1 MRKTYSAVLLF
12 LIGLISGIAAE
23 AQNFTN
29 RGREFWVAYGH
40 HQFMERSCDGATDGP
55 NNQNMILYL
64 SAEQAATVTV
74 TIDSSNGT
82 PAPPLW
88 TRTYNI
94 PANTVIQ
101 TENLP
106 KGAIDAA
113 PSGTSPSYDARLY
126 RNPVPF
132 DIGASGLYRKKGIRI
147 VSNVPIVA
155 YAHIYGSVS
164 SGATMLLPTDT
175 WGYSY
180 TSINSQQDNTG
191 VGLSYS
197 WMYIIA
203 KDDNTRIR
211 ITPTA
216 NSRPYKDC
224 PGLGCPIITR
234 TAGVPFTVDLMK
246 GQIFQYVAESDCA
259 SGIGP
264 ELTGTTVKSI
274 PSLVDGT
281 CKPIAVFSGS
291 SRTLGE
297 TTTSSC
303 SGGRDNDMQQCFP
316 EQAWG
321 RRYLTSPFSRS
332 NGATLQAN
340 QFQSS
345 VYKVV
350 VKDPSTVVKRNGI
363 QLTGIINNKYY
374 KYLSSTADYIEAD
387 KPIMV
392 AQYMQGTGTTCNPGS
407 GDPEMVYLSPVE
419 QAIDRVG
426 FFRNNR
432 QSINANYITLIVP
445 TAGLP
450 SLRIDNSALFDHTY
464 PHPQNA
470 LLGRNYTVVIK
481 GWAAAQAQS
490 LVRCDSGFT
499 AITYGLGGAESYG
512 YNAGTFL
519 KNLNAEGELYNKPDT
534 TNTVRS
540 FTCTG
545 TPMEISALLPY
556 QPTSM
561 NWRLSTLGSV
571 VTPNADVFVSN
582 PTAAGTVMIG
592 NTTYYRYR
600 LPGTY
605 VFNTAGIYDL
615 PIVNTSTDIDNC
627 SLQETV
633 QIKIEV
639 KQKPSADF
647 SFTHSGCRTDSVA
660 FSGPAS
666 TGTYTIGSWKW
677 QFGDGDSAS
686 IKNPK
691 HLYPATGTYQ
701 VKMVVTTTEGCLADT
716 TKPLTIAPGAQAS
729 ITSSRD
735 SACNGTTI
743 TFSSGGAGAA
753 TAYYWDFGFGTPVT
767 LTTNTPQTIT
777 FPGPGMYTVKHVVT
791 PAGNCAT
798 DTVRKTIRIY
808 ALPNP
813 GFTFPNGCLP
823 VNGVVQFN
831 STASASDG
839 QAISTHLWNFGDP
852 NANGANPN
860 TAAVP
865 NPSHTYSYGTYTIN
879 YQVMTVNGCVK
890 DTSVTTTFNVEPQA
904 IFNPLTDVCENSPAF
919 TIANGSVTNAVP
931 GTGVYSGPG
940 TAANGLFTPSAAGP
954 GLHTIRYVYTSTG
967 NCTDTATQTIR
978 VWAAPRASFTFP
990 GGCLPTNGLVQFS
1003 NTSTISD
1010 GQGLVY
1016 NWMFGDPNWNAGNP
1030 NTSSAQN
1037 PSHIYA
1043 TGTYNIQLT
1052 VTSAGG
1058 CSKDTTIA
1066 ATFTLKPSLTYGAL
1080 AAVCENLAPY
1090 SVATATVTNGV
1101 PGTGVYS
1108 GPGTNAAGMFNPAAA
1123 GPGTHT
1129 IKYLF
1134 TATGGC
1140 RDSVSSTI
1148 TVYASP
1154 RPAFTFPTG
1163 CLPVGGVVAFN
1174 NTTTIA
1180 DAQTLS
1186 YLWNFADPNAN
1197 GANPNTSTAQ
1207 NPTHTYSYG
1216 TYPVKL
1222 TATSANGC
1230 VKDTTIS
1237 VTVNVRAQLSYPA
1250 LNAVCENAASLS
1262 VATATVGNGVP
1273 GTGVYSGAGVNAAGQ
1288 FNPAA
1293 AGAGVHTIKYVYTST
1308 GGCVDSVSR
1317 TITVYAAPRAS
1328 FTFPNG
1334 CLPTNGLV
1342 QFTNTSTIADAQ
1354 TLSYVWNFGD
1364 PNANAGNPNTSTQ
1377 QNPTHL
1383 YVYGNYNIQLT
1394 VNSSNGCSKDT
1405 TISAT
1410 FNVKPLLAYSTL
1422 NAVCENNAPTS
1433 VANGSV
1439 TNNVPGTGI
1448 YRGPGT
1454 NAAGSFNP
1462 AAAGPGLHTI
1472 WYVFT
1477 SNGGC
1482 TDSISQTI
1490 RVHAAPRAAFTF
1502 STGCLPANGLVQ
1514 FTNGSTISDAQTLTY
1529 LWNFGDPNAN
1539 AGNPNTSTT
1548 QNPTHLYFDGSYPV
1562 KLTVN
1567 SSNGCSKDTTIT
1579 ARFTVRPQLAYPALT
1594 AVCENINTVS
1604 VANATVQNSVPGT
1617 GVYSGPG
1624 VDAAGNFRPGA
1635 AGAGVHTI
1643 KYVFTSTGG
1652 CKDSV
1657 SQTIRVHAKPV
1668 PYFNYPVGCLPIS
1681 GQAQFTNT
1689 TTISDGQTMTYSW
1702 NFNDP
1707 NANAGNP
1714 NTSTQ
1719 FNPSHI
1725 FTNTGTY
1732 NIRLTAIS
1740 VNGCIGDT
1748 TRTAVLSVTPDV
1760 TFPIQPSLCESAN
1773 AVTLGGTSVTNNV
1786 TGTGTFSGPGV
1797 APNGSFDPDI
1807 AGAGVHVLRYV
1818 FNSTGGCSDTA
1829 TSTIKVW
1836 PKPSATFTVNSNICL
1851 DQQATFNPS
1860 ATIGSGTVQR
1870 YEWNFGDGNT
1880 ATYINGNSFSR
1891 PYAAWNTYTVKLVAV
1906 SDSSCVSDTARQTI
1920 NVRPLPKADFTLP
1933 AFVCFPGAAA
1943 FTSSASVADNAA
1955 LTYSWDFGDGSGT
1968 ANTANASYTYAAI
1981 NNYPVR
1987 LRVTSPYGC
1996 TDDTTKNFNAFYEK
2010 PVAAFTVTPDTLCQG
2025 TDNVFT
2031 DASYAPNSTINSW
2044 SWNFGDNSALSTSR
2058 NPVKRYANPG
2068 NYTINL
2074 TVKNA
2079 FGCTSDPYTQTVT
2092 VYLQPKIDAG
2102 PSFIVPQGTTVTFRP
2117 QVNGTNGIRFTWSPT
2132 ANFANP
2138 NSLTQSII
2146 AQRNQVYT
2154 LTAVGLG
2161 NCAASD
2167 TMSVKILMPVVVPN
2181 SFSPN
2186 GDGIN
2191 DLWVIPNL
2199 AEYPGMTVEV
2209 YNRYGQMVY
2218 QSVGY
2223 GRPWDGTAK
2232 GQALPFATYYYIIT
2246 LKNGYAP
2253 LTGTVTIVK

>member
-12 LIGLISGIAAE
+12 LIGLASGFAAE

-29 RGREFWVAYGH
+29 RGREFWVGYGH
-40 HQFMERSCDGATDGP
+40 HQYMEG
-55 NNQNMILYL
+55 NNTQNMVLYL
-64 SAEQAATVTV
+64 SAEQAATVVV
-74 TIDSSNGT
+74 TIDSTAKLGF
-82 PAPPLW
+82 PLGW
-88 TRTYNI
+88 RRVYNV
-94 PANTVIQ
+94 PANSVVQ

-106 KGAIDAA
+106 KGSTDAGP
-113 PSGTSPSYDARLY
+113 PSNTDINFDARL
-126 RNPVPF
+126 F
-132 DIGASGLYRKKGIRI
+132 DFPLPIGSNGEGLWRKKGIHI
-147 VSNVPIVA
+147 ESNVPIVA
-155 YAHIYGSVS
+155 YAHIYGGVA
-164 SGATMLLPTDT
+164 SGATMLLPVET

-180 TSINSQQDNTG
+180 TSINSRQADAG
-191 VGLSYS
+191 GPGAS
-197 WMYIIA
+197 WFYIIA
-203 KDDNTRIR
+203 KDDFTRIR
-211 ITPTA
+211 VTPST
-216 NSRPYKDC
+216 STV
-224 PGLGCPIITR
+224 LGKP
-234 TAGVPFTVDLMK
+234 AGVPFTVDLMK
-246 GQIFQYVAESDCA
+246 GQIYQIVAPSDA
-259 SGIGP
+259 GGNGTNF
-264 ELTGTTVKSI
+264 TGSTVKSI
-274 PSLVDGT
+274 VGADGI
-281 CKPIAVFSGS
+281 CHPIAAFSGS
-291 SRTLGE
+291 GRTVGE
-297 TTTSSC
+297 DCGTGS
-303 SGGRDNDMQQCFP
+303 GRDNDIQQCFP
-316 EQAWG
+316 EHAWG
-321 RRYLTSPFSRS
+321 RRYLTTPFSKAS
-332 NGATLQAN
+332 GGIQAN
-340 QFQSS
+340 QFQNSI
-345 VYKVV
+345 YKIV
-350 VKDPSTVVKRNGI
+350 VKDAATVVKRNGTL
-363 QLTGIINNKYY
+363 LTGLIAGKYY
-374 KYLSSTADYIEAD
+374 QYSSNTADYIESD
-387 KPIMV
+387 KPITV
-392 AQYMQGTGTTCNPGS
+392 AQYMSGGSTCAGGS
-407 GDPEMVYLSPVE
+407 LGDPEMIFLSPIE
-419 QAIDRVG
+419 QAIKSVG

-432 QSINANYITLIVP
+432 QAIQYNYLTLVVP

-450 SLRIDNSALFDHTY
+450 SLRIDNSALFDYTY

-470 LLGRNYTVVIK
+470 LLGTNYTVVVK
-481 GWAAAQAQS
+481 GWTAAQAQC
-490 LVRCDSGFT
+490 LVRCDSAFT

-534 TNTVRS
+534 SNTARS

-561 NWRLSTLGSV
+561 NWRLSTLGAV
-571 VTPNADVFVSN
+571 VSPNADVFVSN
-582 PTAAGTVMIG
+582 PTASGTVLIG

-605 VFNTAGIYDL
+605 VFNTAGTYDL

-639 KQKPSADF
+639 KQKPSSDF
-647 SFTHSGCRTDSVA
+647 TFTHSGCRTDSVA
-660 FSGPAS
+660 FTGPAS
-666 TGTYTIGSWKW
+666 TGTYTIAAWKW
-677 QFGDGDSAS
+677 QFGDGDSAA

-716 TKPLTIAPGAQAS
+716 TKPVTISPGAQAS
-729 ITSSRD
+729 ITASRD
-735 SACNGTTI
+735 SACSGTAI
-743 TFSSGGAGAA
+743 NFSSGYAAAA

-767 LTTNTPQTIT
+767 LAANTPQTIT
-777 FPGPGMYTVKHVVT
+777 FPGPGVYTVKHVVT

-798 DTVRKTIRIY
+798 DTVRKTISIY
-808 ALPNP
+808 ALPSP
-813 GFTFPNGCLP
+813 TFTFPNGCLP

-852 NANGANPN
+852 NATGANPN

-865 NPSHTYSYGTYTIN
+865 NPSHTYTYGTYTIN

-890 DTSVTTTFNVEPQA
+890 DTSVTTTFNVKPQLY
-904 IFNPLTDVCENSPAF
+904 FNPLTAVCENSPAF
-919 TIANGSVTNAVP
+919 TIANAGVTNAVP
-931 GTGVYSGPG
+931 GTGVYAGPG
-940 TAANGLFTPSAAGP
+940 TASNGAFNPAAAGP
-954 GLHTIRYVYTSTG
+954 GLHTIKYLYTSTG
-967 NCTDTATQTIR
+967 NCTDSITQTIQ
-978 VWAAPRASFTFP
+978 VWAAPRPSFTFP

-1010 GQGLVY
+1010 GQTLSY
-1016 NWMFGDPNWNAGNP
+1016 NWDFGDPNATGANP
-1030 NTSSAQN
+1030 NTSTLQN
-1037 PSHIYA
+1037 PSHTYT
-1043 TGTYNIQLT
+1043 TGTYNIKLT
-1052 VTSAGG
+1052 VATANG
-1058 CSKDTTIA
+1058 CSRDTTIIT
-1066 ATFTLKPSLTYGAL
+1066 TFTLKPALAYPAL
-1080 AAVCENLAPY
+1080 AAVCESVAPY

-1108 GPGTNAAGMFNPAAA
+1108 GPGTNAAGSFNPASA

-1129 IKYLF
+1129 IKYVF

-1140 RDSVSSTI
+1140 QDSVSRTI
-1148 TVYASP
+1148 TVYAAP

-1180 DAQTLS
+1180 DAQTLT

-1197 GANPNTSTAQ
+1197 GANPNTSTTQ
-1207 NPTHTYSYG
+1207 NPTHAYSYG

-1222 TATSANGC
+1222 TVTSANGC
-1230 VKDTTIS
+1230 VKDTTIN
-1237 VTVNVRAQLSYPA
+1237 VAVNVRAQLSYPV
-1250 LNAVCENAASLS
+1250 LNAVCENVAPLS

-1273 GTGVYSGAGVNAAGQ
+1273 GAGVYSGVGVNAAGQ

-1293 AGAGVHTIKYVYTST
+1293 AGPGTHSIKYVFTST

-1317 TITVYAAPRAS
+1317 TITVYAAPKPS

-1334 CLPTNGLV
+1334 CLPVNGLV

-1354 TLSYVWNFGD
+1354 TLSYAWNFGD
-1364 PNANAGNPNTSTQ
+1364 PNANGANPNTSTA

-1383 YVYGNYNIQLT
+1383 YQYGNYNIQLI

-1410 FNVKPLLAYSTL
+1410 FNVKPLLAYSVL
-1422 NAVCENNAPTS
+1422 AAVCENNATSS

-1454 NAAGSFNP
+1454 TATGSFNP
-1462 AAAGPGLHTI
+1462 AVAGPGLHTI

-1477 SNGGC
+1477 SDGGC
-1482 TDSISQTI
+1482 TDSVSQTI
-1490 RVHAAPRAAFTF
+1490 RVYAAPRAAFTF

-1514 FTNGSTISDAQTLTY
+1514 FTNGSTIADAQTLTY
-1529 LWNFGDPNAN
+1529 QWNFGDPNAN
-1539 AGNPNTSTT
+1539 GANPNTSTL
-1548 QNPTHLYFDGSYPV
+1548 QNPTHLYLDGTYPV
-1562 KLTVN
+1562 KLTAN
-1567 SSNGCSKDTTIT
+1567 SSNGCSRDTTIN
-1579 ARFTVRPQLAYPALT
+1579 ARFTVRPQLSYPALT
-1594 AVCENINTVS
+1594 ATCENIISLS
-1604 VANATVQNSVPGT
+1604 VASATVQNAVPGS

-1624 VDAAGNFRPGA
+1624 VDAAGNFRPGV

-1668 PYFNYPVGCLPIS
+1668 PFFTYPAGCLPVS
-1681 GQAQFTNT
+1681 GLAQFTNA
-1689 TTISDGQTMTYSW
+1689 TTISDGQSMTYTW

-1714 NTSTQ
+1714 NTSTLQ
-1719 FNPSHI
+1719 NPTHI
-1725 FTNTGTY
+1725 FVNTGTY
-1732 NIRLTAIS
+1732 NIRLTAVS
-1740 VNGCIGDT
+1740 ANGCIGDT
-1748 TRTAVLSVTPDV
+1748 TRTVTLSVVPQL
-1760 TFPIQPSLCESAN
+1760 TFTAPPPLCESASSITLN
-1773 AVTLGGTSVTNNV
+1773 AGSVMNGV
-1786 TGTGTFSGPGV
+1786 TGTGVYSGPGV
-1797 APNGSFDPDI
+1797 SGNGTFNPAA
-1807 AGAGVHVLRYV
+1807 AGPGTQTIRFTFTSA
-1818 FNSTGGCSDTA
+1818 GGCTDSV
-1829 TSTIKVW
+1829 SGTITVW
-1836 PKPSATFTVNSNICL
+1836 PKPTATFTANSNICL
-1851 DQQATFNPS
+1851 DQQASFTTTS
-1860 ATIGSGTVQR
+1860 SIVSGTIQR
-1870 YEWNFGDGNT
+1870 YDWDFGDGNT
-1880 ATYINGNSFSR
+1880 AAYLSAAPFSR
-1891 PYAAWNTYTVKLVAV
+1891 PYAAANAYLVRLVAI
-1906 SDSSCVSDTARQTI
+1906 SDNGCISDADTQTV
-1920 NVRPLPKADFTLP
+1920 NVRPLPVANFTP
-1933 AFVCFPGAAA
+1933 PSFVCFPGAAA
-1943 FTSSASVADNAA
+1943 FTSTATVPGNGA
-1955 LTYSWDFGDGSGT
+1955 LTYNWDFGDGSGAAST
-1968 ANTANASYTYAAI
+1968 TNPSYTYAAI
-1981 NNYPVR
+1981 NSYPVK
-1987 LRVTSPYGC
+1987 LTVTTPYGC
-1996 TDDTTKNFNAFYEK
+1996 SHDTTKVFNAFYEK
-2010 PVAAFTVTPDTLCQG
+2010 PVATFAVTPDTLCQG

-2031 DASYAPNSTINSW
+2031 DASFAPNSTINSW
-2044 SWNFGDNSALSTSR
+2044 SWNFGDNSAPSTSR

-2068 NYTINL
+2068 DYTISL

-2079 FGCTSDPYTQTVT
+2079 FGCTSDPFTKTVT

-2102 PSFIVPQGTTVTFRP
+2102 PSFIVPQGTSVTFRP

-2132 ANFANP
+2132 GNFTNP
-2138 NSLTQSII
+2138 NALTQTIV

-2161 NCAASD
+2161 NCTASD

-2232 GQALPFATYYYIIT
+2232 GQPLPFATYYYIIT
-2246 LKNGYAP
+2246 LKNGFAP
-2253 LTGTVTIVK
+2253 MTGTVTIVK